1 MRGLTN
7 QFLLNTID
15 RLAPKDYQPLE
26 DRIMSQATSYFSIA
40 VAVIILLVDLWAIVS
55 VFRSDKTVGV
65 KAAWAIGLIL
75 FPVVGL
81 IVWGVA
87 GPRGIKEGP
96 SSPEHSKG

>member
-1 MRGLTN
+1 
-7 QFLLNTID
+7 
-15 RLAPKDYQPLE
+15 
-26 DRIMSQATSYFSIA
+26 MSEVASYFSIA
-40 VAVIILLVDLWAIVS
+40 VAVIILLLDLWAIIS

-65 KAAWAIGLIL
+65 KAAWAIGLII

-96 SSPEHSKG
+96 SSAEHSKG